1 MFLKIMDQL
10 INWSQLRGIPR
21 VSAWVG
27 SHRWTRI
34 TAWWVIP
41 CIFWAMTII
50 YLQQAG
56 LALTYLGVQLAHDPS
71 NSMWLWLIVPLFLI
85 TFIALSVILVLLAP
99 TLLYTFVFETSRL
112 QTEREA
118 ASSRS

>member
-34 TAWWVIP
+34 IAWWVFP
-41 CIFWAMTII
+41 CIFLAMTII
-50 YLQQAG
+50 CLQQAS

-99 TLLYTFVFETSRL
+99 TLLYTFVFETSR
-112 QTEREA
+112 
-118 ASSRS
+118 SRKQITNG